1 MQEHSHCRHRFAE
14 TEGPAV
20 YQTMDGIEV
29 NITGSMFQKCTTC
42 GHFDFPV
49 DTREAI
55 ESSLKENRKN
65 PNEAKQI
72 YINLVETF

>member
-14 TEGPAV
+14 TDGPAV
-20 YQTMDGIEV
+20 FRTIDGIEV
-29 NITGSMFQKCTTC
+29 NVAGSLFQKCTTC

-65 PNEAKQI
+65 TNESKQI
-72 YINLVETF
+72 YINLIETF

>member
-14 TEGPAV
+14 TDGPAV
-20 YQTMDGIEV
+20 FRTIDGIEV
-29 NITGSMFQKCTTC
+29 NVAGSLFQKCTTC

-65 PNEAKQI
+65 TKESKQI